1 MTPHRDLSCTVP
13 WRRSLRASRERR
25 AAAARRRRRL
35 LRGRAGAVM
44 TGLAL
49 TGLAGVAAAQDG
61 VVAGGASPATDGADT
76 AAAPAATSLAVD
88 VRALQ
93 RRLHVTADGVM
104 GPQTRRAVKRF
115 QRRHGLEPDGVV
127 GPRTRRA
134 LGLPAVSRAPRSA
147 VKGTRVGAPSAT
159 LAKIAECESG
169 GDPAAVSADGRYRGK
184 YQFDRATW
192 RALGGSGD
200 PAEASEAEQ
209 DQRAAAL
216 LARSGTA
223 PWPSCAA

>member
-1 MTPHRDLSCTVP
+1 MTPHRDLSSTVP

-25 AAAARRRRRL
+25 AAVARRRRRL
-35 LRGRAGAVM
+35 LRGRAGALM

-61 VVAGGASPATDGADT
+61 IVAGGASPAGDGADT
-76 AAAPAATSLAVD
+76 AAASPATSPAVD

-93 RRLHVTADGVM
+93 RRLGVTVDGVM
-104 GPQTRRAVKRF
+104 GPRTRRAVKRF

-134 LGLPAVSRAPRSA
+134 LGLPGVSRTSRSA
-147 VKGTRVGAPSAT
+147 VKGTRVAAPSTT
-159 LAKIAECESG
+159 LARIAECESE
-169 GDPAAVSADGRYRGK
+169 GDPTAVSADGRYRGK

-200 PAEASEAEQ
+200 PADAPEAEQ
-209 DQRAAAL
+209 DERAAAL
-216 LARSGTA
+216 LTRSGTA